1 MTRRTALVYNTD
13 ADPTTEDTVTKRKPA
28 GSLLPRGGR
37 RDNSGRPSMYR
48 NKTSRLI
55 TRVRPQTLAKLQYIA
70 AAQAMSVSDALEL
83 VVERID
89 PNVTFTPGEAA

>member
-1 MTRRTALVYNTD
+1 MTRRTALVYNAAD
-13 ADPTTEDTVTKRKPA
+13 AGPETEDTVTKRKAP
-28 GSLLPRGGR
+28 GTLLPRGGR
-37 RDNSGRPSMYR
+37 RDNSGRPSVYR

-70 AAQAMSVSDALEL
+70 AHQAISLSDALEL

-89 PNVTFTPGEAA
+89 PAVTLGGTAA